1 SGRRRREPRVR
12 SHDLQETM
20 GIDEQTFEHLR
31 KPLYRTFQ
39 IKRFEFAASFSI
51 VTQHVNTIDV
61 DKFDLPCKKPH
72 YCSIGIILGRPGE
85 RFQLHRMFTLFDWKN
100 V

>member
-1 SGRRRREPRVR
+1 MV
-12 SHDLQETM
+12 
-20 GIDEQTFEHLR
+20 INEQTFEHLR

-39 IKRFEFAASFSI
+39 IECFEFAVRSSF
-51 VTQHVNTIDV
+51 VAQHVNTIDV

-72 YCSIGIILGRPGE
+72 DCFIRIILGRPGE